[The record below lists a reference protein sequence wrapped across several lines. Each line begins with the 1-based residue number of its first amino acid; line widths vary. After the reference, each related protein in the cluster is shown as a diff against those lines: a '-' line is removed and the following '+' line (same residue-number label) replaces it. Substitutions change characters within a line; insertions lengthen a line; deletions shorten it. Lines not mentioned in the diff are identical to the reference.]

1 MRGENPGKPLTARP
15 ALCSGRSARPS
26 PPGGAVWLAFGFP
39 RRPLEIPAGAA
50 ALADPAGS
58 VVPGGSEA
66 PSRTASGDIFSG
78 RRGRVLGLGGGGP
91 CGGGEIPF
99 GPGWALTAALRS
111 PPGPVLRG
119 RRRQW
124 PSRPAESRPGRC
136 VPRRGALSGRGG
148 AAPPRSAGEA
158 GRGAG
163 QRPGRGLGE
172 GPGGV
177 GGWRAARVRDLRR
190 PPGL

>member
-1 MRGENPGKPLTARP
+1 MEGNAGEKSREAADCAPRSLQREERALPPARWRCLACLWLPAPAPGDSCR
-15 ALCSGRSARPS
+15 CG
-26 PPGGAVWLAFGFP
+26 
-39 RRPLEIPAGAA
+39 

-66 PSRTASGDIFSG
+66 PSGTASGDIFSG
-78 RRGRVLGLGGGGP
+78 RRGRVLGLGGGGA

-99 GPGWALTAALRS
+99 GPGGALTAALRS

-124 PSRPAESRPGRC
+124 PSRPGSPRPGESRPGRC
-136 VPRRGALSGRGG
+136 VPRRGARSGRGG
-148 AAPPRSAGEA
+148 AAPTRSAGEA

-163 QRPGRGLGE
+163 SGLAGVSGRGRVEPERG
-172 GPGGV
+172 GPRG
-177 GGWRAARVRDLRR
+177 
-190 PPGL
+190 